1 MHSRPYTAVLIESK
15 TFATR
20 VLNLAAPLQALDAKR
35 EVENNY
41 SDCKL
46 VALVP
51 GHHAD
56 GSHGFELHQ
65 TLRPTTD
72 RFVDPF
78 DSAGTS

>member
-1 MHSRPYTAVLIESK
+1 MHARPYTAVLIESK

-20 VLNLAAPLQALDAKR
+20 VMNISAPLLRGNAKL
-35 EVENNY
+35 EVEKKHPG
-41 SDCKL
+41 CKL

-56 GSHGFELHQ
+56 GSHGFELHE

-78 DSAGTS
+78 DSAGIS